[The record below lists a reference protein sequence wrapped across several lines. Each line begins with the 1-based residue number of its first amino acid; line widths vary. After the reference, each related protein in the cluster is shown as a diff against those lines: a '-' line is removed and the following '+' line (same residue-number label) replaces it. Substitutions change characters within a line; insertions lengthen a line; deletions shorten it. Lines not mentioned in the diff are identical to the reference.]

1 MQLDDAIKFALDGHA
16 LLFVG
21 AGFSCKA
28 TNLNNMPFP
37 VGKDFAGELCD
48 EMGLPRDGNLSLVSD
63 MYMSDPRFG
72 ISAIIKKLERT
83 FRLKTTGCYT
93 DVYQTICSIPWNRIY
108 TTNYDNLC
116 ESTMQ
121 SMGIVAIPN
130 TLSDNTSDYFDQFT
144 VVHLNGYIDRL
155 TPETLQKEFKLSSES
170 YLAEDFRESSWLK
183 LFTAELNAAQALIF
197 IGVSFNYDIDLQR
210 IIVNSDVYK
219 NKIIFVDRPL
229 DEGKDPRMTN
239 YYKSKFGEVYNIG
252 IDGFANKIKEI
263 KENYTPFS
271 QQINFFSFKKVE
283 LKGSTADNSTSQDAR
298 ELLRF
303 GIIKEQL
310 IPFNMNGSA
319 YIFAREIE
327 SQILH
332 LLKTVDNFDC
342 IVLISELANGKTC
355 IMKHTAYSLL
365 DTGAVFFFNDYTNS
379 TIDELKEIIAIPGK
393 KYIFIEN
400 YNFNDQAL
408 MLFRQIDLRTNHI
421 KLVLSARTAIHETV
435 SYKISK
441 YAGISQEA
449 IVELSADD
457 LGTDDINHLI
467 DLFDYAGVWD
477 TFRNLSLPR
486 KRVAIQKQYSAH
498 LQNVLLDL
506 IKSEQVS
513 QEVML
518 LYKGVS
524 RNKTATELLIG
535 ICISNLVNLD
545 FSLNDLLSIL
555 GINLTQ
561 AIRQDTY
568 IRQLVD
574 FQGNTI
580 SVKSSILCRYLIS
593 LPNLAP
599 KVKDILLR
607 LNLNAEACNRPN
619 RIEAIRNSLISSSNI
634 GLIFQTSDSASQK
647 YLVEYYNALKTLEA
661 YKNNQFF
668 WLQFAMACMD
678 IKDFLRAKEYLDIS
692 YDIVRERRLKFD
704 TYQIDTQ
711 TARYYL
717 ESTIYSNNGGCAF
730 SSFESA
736 HKLLSQVIYR
746 KQGQNHLVFK
756 QIIKYKMFYEA
767 FSEYFTNPQRN
778 RMIQACRDF
787 IGICQSYLLTG
798 QRSKAQMRITN
809 EAISNLSNLKQR
821 LIHDIGEAIG
831 Q

>member
-1 MQLDDAIKFALDGHA
+1 MQLNDAIRFALDGHA

-28 TNLNNMPFP
+28 TNLNGVPFP
-37 VGKDFAGELCD
+37 VGGVFAEELCD
-48 EMGLPRDGNLSLVSD
+48 EMGLPGNKNLSLVSD
-63 MYMSDPRFG
+63 MYMSDPHFG
-72 ISAIIKKLERT
+72 ISAIIKKLGRT
-83 FRLKTTGCYT
+83 FRLKTTGSYA
-93 DVYQTICSIPWNRIY
+93 DVYQTICGIPWKRIY

-121 SMGIVAIPN
+121 SMGIAAIPN
-130 TLSDNTSDYFDQFT
+130 TLSDNASDYFDQFT

-170 YLAEDFRESSWLK
+170 YLAEDFQGSSWLR
-183 LFTAELNAAQALIF
+183 LFTAELNAAQALIL
-197 IGVSFNYDIDLQR
+197 IGVSFDYDIDLQR

-219 NKIIFVDRPL
+219 DKIIFVDRPL
-229 DEGKDPRMTN
+229 DVGEDPRMTN
-239 YYKSKFGEVYNIG
+239 YYKRKFGEVYNIG
-252 IDGFANKIKEI
+252 VDGFASKIKEI

-271 QQINFFSFKKVE
+271 QQLNFFSFRQVE
-283 LKGSTADNSTSQDAR
+283 LKGSTADNPTSQDAR

-303 GIIKEQL
+303 GTIKEQL
-310 IPFNMNGSA
+310 IPFNLNGGA
-319 YIFAREIE
+319 YIFARKIE
-327 SQILH
+327 SQMLH
-332 LLKTVDNFDC
+332 LLKTTDNFDC

-365 DTGAVFFFNDYTNS
+365 DTGAVFFFEDYINS
-379 TIDELKEIIAIPGK
+379 TIDELKEIVAIPGK

-408 MLFRQIDLRTNHI
+408 KLFRQIDLRTNHI
-421 KLVLSARTAIHETV
+421 KLILSARTAIHETV

-449 IVELSADD
+449 IIELNADD
-457 LGTDDINHLI
+457 LETDDINHLI

-477 TFRNLSLPR
+477 SFRNLGLPR
-486 KRVAIQKQYSAH
+486 KKVVIQKQYGAH

-513 QEVML
+513 REVMS

-524 RNKTATELLIG
+524 RNETATELLIG

-568 IRQLVD
+568 VRQLVD

-580 SVKSSILCRYLIS
+580 FVKSSILCRYLIS

-599 KVKDILLR
+599 KVKNILLR

-634 GLIFQTSDSASQK
+634 GLIFQVGDSASQK
-647 YLVEYYNALKTLEA
+647 YLIEYYNALKTLEV

-678 IKDFLRAKEYLDIS
+678 INDFPRAKEYLDIS
-692 YDIVRERRLKFD
+692 YDIVREKKSKFD
-704 TYQIDTQ
+704 TYQMDTQ

-717 ESTIYSNNGGCAF
+717 ESIMYSNNSGCAF

-756 QIIKYKMFYEA
+756 QVIKYRMFYET
-767 FSEYFTNPQRN
+767 FSEYFTNTQRN
-778 RMIQACRDF
+778 RMIRACREF
-787 IGICQSYLLTG
+787 IDICQSYLLTG
-798 QRSKAQMRITN
+798 QRSKTQMRITD
-809 EAISNLSNLKQR
+809 EAIRNLSDLKQR
-821 LIHDIGEAIG
+821 LIRDIGEAMS